1 MNLSPLNKEMFYYFL
16 VSNPNSH
23 PRISTPIPQGFH
35 VLWKGQQIG
44 EFNLQM
50 QSNSK
55 LVNNKLNGK
64 LQ

>member
-1 MNLSPLNKEMFYYFL
+1 MFYYFL
-16 VSNPNSH
+16 VSNPNTH